1 MAKNGERHSPA
12 QNGDNVCCISGDH
25 QLLSAKQISQIFGVP
40 NLQGG
45 GALWASGDATWGVQH
60 SINKEKNQGTF
71 DSFST
76 LVVNKMLPF
85 AGGISDWPFRSSLGI
100 TLMQIG
106 ARLAGDPQ
114 ERKSICPSKE
124 AIKEVPTVSSEDF
137 WTNPTVWREKFGEFT

>member
-1 MAKNGERHSPA
+1 MEKDTLQHKMETMSVAFLVTTSFCQ
-12 QNGDNVCCISGDH
+12 QNK
-25 QLLSAKQISQIFGVP
+25 SAKYLVSLICSEG
-40 NLQGG
+40 GG

-114 ERKSICPSKE
+114 ERKSIWPVK
-124 AIKEVPTVSSEDF
+124 KP
-137 WTNPTVWREKFGEFT
+137 